1 MNNGLSWSRWL
12 AAGALLLGIAGA
24 ACALGFAA
32 GILAGP
38 ELARRLPAATAPAP
52 EAATPTAAAATPSP
66 RPSPTPEGE
75 ALPTLP
81 PVPTRTGSPTPSPE
95 APEASSADL
104 PEPPSEPDWRAGLA
118 PGEGWASDR
127 PIYRIGGVLEP
138 DRGRLRGRLILSF
151 PYREGPPL
159 SALCFRA
166 WAHAPASGNS
176 RLEVGEVR
184 IGGRMIRPAW
194 SGDRT
199 AFTVTLPVP
208 LRAGGEVALE
218 MPFTVTVG
226 SRAGGYGLM
235 QRTPD
240 GLLVL
245 YYGYPELARI
255 REGRCL
261 LDPPWENGDL
271 HQAEASHFAL
281 RLRLP
286 EEAALAVGG
295 VIVREAPGP
304 AGWREVEVVA
314 PYVRNLVLIA
324 GEMQEITRERD
335 GVRVRGFFRKA
346 SPSEAR
352 RAVEDAL
359 DALARFGEA
368 FGPYPFPELDLVEV
382 PLRGGAAGVEAGGLI
397 MIGED
402 VFGMGDLG
410 GMLGGASGE
419 LDVLGFVVAH
429 EVAHQWW
436 YGMVGND
443 ARREP
448 WLDEAMTNWS
458 SAFWVERARGPEA
471 ARTAWDL
478 LVLLPYRLRLTEG
491 DLPLN
496 LPADDYSMLDY
507 AAIVYGKGAWMM
519 EALRREMGE
528 ERFFAFLR
536 RYLEKHRWGW
546 ATGESWRETLGEVWG
561 KERAE
566 AFFRKWV
573 TGNGITPADLPPSE
587 LGALLEDPSLG
598 PLLRSLLEAM
608 MEAQP

>member
-1 MNNGLSWSRWL
+1 
-12 AAGALLLGIAGA
+12 GA
-24 ACALGFAA
+24 ACAIGFAL
-32 GILAGP
+32 GVLAGP
-38 ELARRLPAATAPAP
+38 ALVQRLPAATAPAP
-52 EAATPTAAAATPSP
+52 EAATPATAVATPRS
-66 RPSPTPEGE
+66 RPSPTLE
-75 ALPTLP
+75 AEAFPTRP
-81 PVPTRTGSPTPSPE
+81 PTPTRTGSPIPSR
-95 APEASSADL
+95 ADL
-104 PEPPSEPDWRAGLA
+104 PEPPPEPDWTVGLA
-118 PGEGWASDR
+118 PSERNAGVDRR

-151 PYREGPPL
+151 PYQEGPSL
-159 SALCFRA
+159 SALCFRV
-166 WAHAPASGNS
+166 WAHAPSSGSS

-184 IGGRMIRPAW
+184 VGDRSVRPAW

-208 LRAGGEVALE
+208 LRAGGEISLE

-226 SRAGGYGLM
+226 SRAGGYGLL
-235 QRTPD
+235 QKTPD

-255 REGRCL
+255 REGRCV

-271 HQAEASHFAL
+271 HQAEAAHFAL

-286 EEAALAVGG
+286 EGTALSASG
-295 VIVREAPGP
+295 VIVQEASGP
-304 AGWREVEVVA
+304 PGWREVEIVA
-314 PYVRNLVLIA
+314 PYVRNLVLVA
-324 GEMQEITRERD
+324 GEMEEIVRERN

-346 SPSEAR
+346 GAREAR

-359 DALARFGEA
+359 DALERFGEA
-368 FGPYPFPELDLVEV
+368 FGPYPFSELDLVEV

-402 VFGMGDLG
+402 VFGMGDLS
-410 GMLGGASGE
+410 GMLGGTSGG
-419 LDVLGFVVAH
+419 LDLPGFVVAH

-443 ARREP
+443 AHREP
-448 WLDEAMTNWS
+448 WLDEALTNWS
-458 SAFWVERARGPEA
+458 SAFWVEKARGPEA
-471 ARTAWDL
+471 AQATWDL
-478 LVLLPYRLRLTEG
+478 LVLLPYRLRLAEK

-496 LPADDYSMLDY
+496 LPTDDYSMLDY

-519 EALRREMGE
+519 EVLRREMGE

-566 AFFRKWV
+566 AFFEKWV
-573 TGNGITPADLPPSE
+573 AGDGITSKDLPPSE
-587 LGALLEDPSLG
+587 FGALFEDPSLG
-598 PLLRSLLEAM
+598 PLLRTLLEALM
-608 MEAQP
+608 QAQP